1 MYRNQRFA
9 VLGAGRSGLG
19 AARLARLHGA
29 EVTIFDEGD
38 KAKPVEDFKCVLGQ
52 VARDLVVKAGDFDL
66 VIISPGLDEHWP
78 LPAKFTAAGVP
89 LVGETEFGF
98 NLTDMPMVA
107 ITGTNGK
114 STCTELIAA
123 LFNGCC
129 MKSIPCGNHGM
140 SLSEVV
146 ASGVKY
152 DVLALEISSFQLETI
167 RKFRAKASLWLN
179 FAPDHLDRY
188 PGMPEYFAA
197 KARIFENCT
206 ESDVAIVRAGESVS
220 SGNAQRWTF
229 SAYGAEA
236 DYSYANGKFYHSGHE
251 IGSAANL
258 KVRGKHNMENVLA
271 ALMAGKVFGLEFDAM
286 LKALADY
293 EVPRHRCELIRT
305 LADREY
311 INDSKATNADAAEKA
326 LASFGN
332 IYWIAGGIAKTGGIE
347 PLQPYFNRIEKAYLI
362 GVAAAEFAKTLEGK
376 VPYEICETLPRA
388 VTASAR
394 DAVAAKDT
402 GAVVL
407 LSPACASF
415 DHYKNFEVR
424 GDAFVDL
431 VSRLQ
436 GVVMSQ
442 KGQG

>member
-1 MYRNQRFA
+1 
-9 VLGAGRSGLG
+9 
-19 AARLARLHGA
+19 
-29 EVTIFDEGD
+29 
-38 KAKPVEDFKCVLGQ
+38 
-52 VARDLVVKAGDFDL
+52 
-66 VIISPGLDEHWP
+66 
-78 LPAKFTAAGVP
+78 
-89 LVGETEFGF
+89 
-98 NLTDMPMVA
+98 
-107 ITGTNGK
+107 
-114 STCTELIAA
+114 
-123 LFNGCC
+123 

-220 SGNAQRWTF
+220 SGKAQRWTF

-271 ALMAGKVFGLEFDAM
+271 ALMAGKVYGLEFDAM

-311 INDSKATNADAAEKA
+311 INDSKATNLHA
-326 LASFGN
+326 LEACLRSQERP
-332 IYWIAGGIAKTGGIE
+332 IVLIAGGKDKQLDYTPLRAELKDQVRAMVFIGEIAQQLEQTFGDLLPCKRGKDMAEAVSLATQ
-347 PLQPYFNRIEKAYLI
+347 LSQP
-362 GVAAAEFAKTLEGK
+362 G
-376 VPYEICETLPRA
+376 
-388 VTASAR
+388 
-394 DAVAAKDT
+394 DAII
-402 GAVVL
+402 
-407 LSPACASF
+407 LSPGTSSF
-415 DHYKNFEVR
+415 DMYTGYGQR
-424 GDAFVDL
+424 GDAFRDAVNAL
-431 VSRLQ
+431 T
-436 GVVMSQ
+436 
-442 KGQG
+442 